1 MSDITPELLEQIHL
15 ANKKRK
21 EAQALSLNDEPS
33 IPIPQESSVSSP
45 PDSVYESKDE
55 AGNVVQQ
62 TPYKNNLIEGMM
74 KTYDDLGSLLC
85 EIPFVKGK
93 KEGIGIIYMND
104 TKASEISFQNDHM
117 DGPYIAYHPNGA
129 ISTQV
134 TYKENHMDGEL
145 SAFDDNGKLLKK
157 ETYTMGKKS
166 GPSQTFYPSGKLY
179 EEATFENNIPIHQS
193 TAYHEN
199 GKPMVIKH
207 YKDGKT
213 LSVDIYDE
221 NGKLQEKK
229 PDA

>member
-21 EAQALSLNDEPS
+21 ETQTPPLSDETSTPS
-33 IPIPQESSVSSP
+33 QEAPIINP
-45 PDSVYESKDE
+45 PDFIHETKDE
-55 AGNVVQQ
+55 TGKVVQQ
-62 TPYKNNLIEGMM
+62 TPYKNGLIEGTM
-74 KTYDDLGSLLC
+74 KAYDDLGSLLC

-93 KEGIGIIYMND
+93 KEGVGTIYMSNA
-104 TKASEISFQNDHM
+104 KASEISFQNDHM
-117 DGPYIAYHPNGA
+117 DGPYIAYHSNGEV
-129 ISTQV
+129 SMKV

-145 SAFDDNGKLLKK
+145 SAFDENGKPLKK
-157 ETYTMGKKS
+157 ETYKMGKKS

-179 EEATFENNIPIHQS
+179 EEATFENNIPINQS

-213 LSVDIYDE
+213 LSVDVYDE